1 MIIPLVEGTPVIE
14 DLESLLE
21 SLKILFLKFTYVYY
35 FNWFVFIIF
44 DTKLIIDRSYK
55 VYKKEDFIIASIN
68 LYLDI
73 INLFMCMIQCLSF
86 QSEIN

>member
-35 FNWFVFIIF
+35 FNWFFFIIF

-86 QSEIN
+86 QIKIN